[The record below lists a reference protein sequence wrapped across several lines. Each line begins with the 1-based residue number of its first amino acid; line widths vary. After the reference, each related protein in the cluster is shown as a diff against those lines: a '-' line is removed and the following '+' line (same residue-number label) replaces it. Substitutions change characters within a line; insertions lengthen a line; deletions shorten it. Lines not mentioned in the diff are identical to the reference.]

1 MATIEQL
8 QQQLRQLNMQQPGAD
23 RQTGYFRSPGTLGTT
38 VPVIESGVDRLNQQR
53 IALFNQINQAQG
65 AGASDRIEAAR
76 NEAYGLARGAVN
88 DQNPIDQQILAMLQS
103 RSGADGG
110 PYNQATRNALMTQAS
125 DTAGQ
130 VALNARG
137 RIQGS
142 AGDPSV
148 MAANNEADARRLQ
161 SIQQAQLGIN
171 SMADVANYNARGQA
185 LGQLGSYNQ
194 QMQGN
199 KADARNTLI
208 NMLGRE
214 HRETEVGA
222 PGGIPSFS
230 MVRGTGPVTS
240 GGPDPAAAANA
251 AANAAY
257 ANRNPG
263 TAAAQTYNFGS
274 KPKVDYMGKSGFP
287 SPASYTGGV
296 PGNNAYQF
304 FPQPNQAKVIAPAQP
319 VTQPL
324 NQPAVIRNT
333 NTRFGPQRLGPNDY

>member
-38 VPVIESGVDRLNQQR
+38 VPVIDSGANRLTQQR
-53 IALFNQINQAQG
+53 TALSNQISQAQG
-65 AGASDRIEAAR
+65 AGANGAAGDRIEAAR

-110 PYNQATRNALMTQAS
+110 PYNQATRNAMMTQAS

-199 KADARNTLI
+199 RADARNTLI

-214 HRETEVGA
+214 HRETETGA

-230 MVRGTGPVTS
+230 EMRIGGTQPRQIQPVYIQPVQQPRQMNQGTQVVPGAGPVAS
-240 GGPDPAAAANA
+240 GGPNPFADAAAAA
-251 AANAAY
+251 AAAAR
-257 ANRNPG
+257 RNPG
-263 TAAAQTYNFGS
+263 TAA
-274 KPKVDYMGKSGFP
+274 
-287 SPASYTGGV
+287 V
-296 PGNNAYQF
+296 P
-304 FPQPNQAKVIAPAQP
+304 VRSTAPAQP
-319 VTQPL
+319 VTQQL
-324 NQPAVIRNT
+324 NQPAVIRST
-333 NTRFGPQRLGPNDY
+333 NTRFGPQQVGANDY

>member
-23 RQTGYFRSPGTLGTT
+23 RRTGYFRSGGTLGTT

-199 KADARNTLI
+199 KADARNILI

-230 MVRGTGPVTS
+230 EVRIGGGRNNVGTQPGQIQHGQIQPGQIQHGQIQPVYIRPVQQPRQMNQGTQVVPRAGPVT
-240 GGPDPAAAANA
+240 GGAP
-251 AANAAY
+251 
-257 ANRNPG
+257 NPF
-263 TAAAQTYNFGS
+263 A
-274 KPKVDYMGKSGFP
+274 
-287 SPASYTGGV
+287 V
-296 PGNNAYQF
+296 P
-304 FPQPNQAKVIAPAQP
+304 VRSTAPAQP

-324 NQPAVIRNT
+324 NQPTVIRST